1 MNREKFL
8 QKQRQRRKWR
18 VRNRIFGT
26 AERPRVS
33 VYRSSKHIY
42 VQVINDHEGCT
53 LASASTLDPEFKQNQ
68 SGGSGKLAA
77 SEVGKLL
84 AQRAKDRGVQKVAF
98 DRHEYKYHGRVA
110 ALADALREGG
120 LQF

>member
-8 QKQRQRRKWR
+8 QKQRQRRRWR
-18 VRNRIFGT
+18 VRNRIVGT
-26 AERPRVS
+26 ADRPRVS
-33 VYRSSKHIY
+33 VYRSSKNIY
-42 VQVINDHEGCT
+42 AQVINDHEGCT
-53 LASASTLDPEFKQNQ
+53 LASASTLDPEFKQKQ
-68 SGGSGKLAA
+68 SGGSSKLAA

-84 AQRAKDRGVQKVAF
+84 AQRVKDKGVQKVAF